1 MATYL
6 TLVNDVL
13 RRMREDT
20 VSTVTETTYSTLIGD
35 FVNDAKD
42 IVEQSWDWTALRSTI
57 TVNTVASTYNYSLT
71 GSSDRYKDLGVY
83 NTTSLLKMQH
93 VPLQW
98 MDRQRQLNATVPS
111 TAPSAYTFRG
121 VDSSGDLTVD
131 IYPTPDAVYA
141 LKFNCVIPQATLS
154 AGADILSVPAQPVR
168 QLALAMAVRERGE
181 TGGIT
186 AQEHFALA
194 EKYLNDAIAYD
205 ANLHPEETIWYPH

>member
-1 MATYL
+1 
-6 TLVNDVL
+6 
-13 RRMREDT
+13 
-20 VSTVTETTYSTLIGD
+20 
-35 FVNDAKD
+35 
-42 IVEQSWDWTALRSTI
+42 
-57 TVNTVASTYNYSLT
+57 
-71 GSSDRYKDLGVY
+71 
-83 NTTSLLKMQH
+83 
-93 VPLQW
+93 
-98 MDRQRQLNATVPS
+98 
-111 TAPSAYTFRG
+111 
-121 VDSSGDLTVD
+121 LTVD

-194 EKYLNDAIAYD
+194 EKYLNDAVAYD